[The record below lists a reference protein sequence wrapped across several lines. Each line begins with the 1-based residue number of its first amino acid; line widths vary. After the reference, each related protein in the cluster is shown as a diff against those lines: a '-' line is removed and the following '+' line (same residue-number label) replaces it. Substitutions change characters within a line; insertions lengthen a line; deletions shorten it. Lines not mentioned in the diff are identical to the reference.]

1 MDNSAESANSVSPG
15 SALVP
20 PWSVPL
26 AGCLRR
32 WQESRMP
39 NMTRPGRFLHIVS
52 TLFLLVSAPSAQPSA
67 KPNHAVPPARP
78 HATMRQ
84 LAWDAYL
91 DKVQGAWMGKMIG
104 VTFGQ
109 PWEFNYLGA
118 PIGFDITDWPLSPTR
133 MKDYRARAENLG
145 DYQPVTQEADSQKVH
160 INKGFIEASEK
171 EHPSF
176 GAPDNDDIYINLLF
190 LYCLRRYGI
199 DVSPVTVAHEW
210 DAKIRQVWHAND
222 AGLANIRKGILPPL
236 SGNPR
241 YNLHADDIDFQIEAD
256 IFGMI
261 SPGLPQV
268 SNRFADRMGHIMNY
282 GDGVYGGMFI
292 AAMYT
297 QAFFAHDVRE
307 VVENALRAIPS
318 QSLYA
323 QLIRDVICWHDDHP
337 NDWVKSWH
345 LLQAKWGE
353 LDHCPEGYQKP
364 FNIDAKLNGGYV
376 VMGLLYG
383 NGDFYKTMNY
393 ATRGGQDAD
402 CNPANASGILGTL
415 LGARGIPAEWREP
428 LHNTYWNKT
437 LAGLPDSYE
446 IDALAGDTAL
456 VGLNVVLANGGEA
469 VTRNGKLLLRIPWQ
483 APVPPPGLEQ
493 VKWDGDKPVL
503 DGLH

>member
-1 MDNSAESANSVSPG
+1 MLIDWCAIF
-15 SALVP
+15 L
-20 PWSVPL
+20 L
-26 AGCLRR
+26 A
-32 WQESRMP
+32 
-39 NMTRPGRFLHIVS
+39 S
-52 TLFLLVSAPSAQPSA
+52 TLHAQSGAASRRTTATGRPSSA
-67 KPNHAVPPARP
+67 VRE
-78 HATMRQ
+78 
-84 LAWDAYL
+84 LDWDTYL

-118 PIGFDITDWPLSPTR
+118 PIGFDITDWTLSPTR
-133 MKDYRARAENLG
+133 MKNYRARAENTG
-145 DYQPVTQEADSQKVH
+145 DYQAVTKEADSQKIH
-160 INKGFIEASEK
+160 INSGFIEASEK

-199 DVSPVTVAHEW
+199 EVTPVTVAHEW
-210 DAKIRQVWHAND
+210 DARIRQVWHAND

-261 SPGLPQV
+261 SPGLPHV
-268 SNRFADRMGHIMNY
+268 SNQFSDRMGHIMNY

-297 QAFFAHDVRE
+297 QAFFAQDVRE
-307 VVENALRAIPS
+307 VVEGGLQAIPA

-323 QLIRDVICWHDDHP
+323 QLVRDVIRWHDDNP
-337 NDWVKSWH
+337 NDWLRSWH
-345 LLQAKWGE
+345 LLQDKWGNA
-353 LDHCPEGYQKP
+353 DHCPEGYQKP

-402 CNPANASGILGTL
+402 CNPANAAGILGTL
-415 LGARGIPAEWREP
+415 LGAKGIPAQWREP
-428 LHNTYWNKT
+428 LHNTYWNKS
-437 LAGLPDSYE
+437 LIGLPDSYE
-446 IDALAGDTAL
+446 IDALAADTAL
-456 VGLNVVLANGGEA
+456 VGLKVILANCGEA
-469 VTRNGKLLLRIPWQ
+469 ITRKGKLILRIPLQ
-483 APVPPPGLEQ
+483 DPVPPATLEQ
-493 VKWDGDKPVL
+493 IKWDGDKPIL
-503 DGLH
+503 EGLP

>member
-1 MDNSAESANSVSPG
+1 
-15 SALVP
+15 
-20 PWSVPL
+20 
-26 AGCLRR
+26 
-32 WQESRMP
+32 
-39 NMTRPGRFLHIVS
+39 MTRLLRTF
-52 TLFLLVSAPSAQPSA
+52 FFLVSFALFATPLLAQEA
-67 KPNHAVPPARP
+67 NPNRPPAAQKAAARP
-78 HATMRQ
+78 MRE
-84 LAWDAYL
+84 LEWDTYL

-109 PWEFNYLGA
+109 PWEFEYLGT

-133 MKDYRARAENLG
+133 MKDYRARADNKI
-145 DYQPVTQEADSQKVH
+145 DYGQPIVNEADNQKIH

-199 DVSPVTVAHEW
+199 EVTPVTVAHEW

-241 YNLHADDIDFQIEAD
+241 YNLHADDIDFQIESD

-261 SPGLPQV
+261 APGMPQV
-268 SNRFADRMGHIMNY
+268 SNRFGDRMGHIMNY

-292 AAMYT
+292 SAMYT
-297 QAFFAHDVRE
+297 QAFFAKDVRA
-307 VVENALRAIPS
+307 VVENGLKAIPA

-323 QLIRDVICWHDDHP
+323 QLIRDVIRWHDENP
-337 NDWVKSWH
+337 NDWLKTWH
-345 LLQAKWGE
+345 LVQTRWGE
-353 LDHCPEGYQKP
+353 VDHCPDGYKKP

-376 VMGLLYG
+376 VIGLLYG
-383 NGDFYKTMNY
+383 NGDFYKTMNL
-393 ATRGGQDAD
+393 ATRCGQDAD
-402 CNPANASGILGTL
+402 CNPANAAGILGTL
-415 LGARGIPAEWREP
+415 LGARGIPAEYREP

-446 IDALAGDTAL
+446 IDALAGDTAM
-456 VGLNVVLANGGEA
+456 VGLKVLLANGGEVA
-469 VTRNGKLLLRIPWQ
+469 TRNGKLILRIPVQ
-483 APVPPPGLEQ
+483 EPVPPANLEQ
-493 VKWDGDKPVL
+493 IQWKDDTPVL
-503 DGLH
+503 EDSH